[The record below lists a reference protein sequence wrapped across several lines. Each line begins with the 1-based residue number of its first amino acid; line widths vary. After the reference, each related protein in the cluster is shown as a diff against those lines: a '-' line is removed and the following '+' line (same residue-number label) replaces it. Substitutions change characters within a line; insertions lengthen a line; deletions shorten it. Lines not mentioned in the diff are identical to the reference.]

1 MKTIKSRIQPN
12 PKECD
17 RWVDLSADPMG
28 GVVKYFN
35 GNSWAVVGGTA
46 EGSFL
51 TAEDPEI
58 VELEEKVDSLDKEMG
73 QVLSSVSELETIV
86 PNKLDLIELSIGDT
100 SSVRSSNLKKLITGQ
115 FFTEINYG
123 YGVGTWNSTNGGHA
137 HIVTAYGNTVYYLI
151 GVDGSVT
158 KEAETPDIYYD
169 YINAG
174 GTKTMAEFV
183 SALKDLID

>member
-46 EGSFL
+46 EDL
-51 TAEDPEI
+51 EI

-73 QVLSSVSELETIV
+73 QVLSSVSELETII
-86 PNKLDLIELSIGDT
+86 PNKLDLIKLSIGDT
-100 SSVRSSNLKKLITGQ
+100 SAVRSSNLKKLITGQ

-137 HIVTAYGNTVYYLI
+137 HIVTAYGNTVYYVI

>member
-17 RWVDLSADPMG
+17 RWIDLSADPMG

-35 GNSWAVVGGTA
+35 GNSWAVVGG
-46 EGSFL
+46 

-100 SSVRSSNLKKLITGQ
+100 SAVRSSNLKKLITGQ

-137 HIVTAYGNTVYYLI
+137 HIVTAYGNTVYYVI